1 MLTDVQFL
9 ALLGTLSAVAFCG
22 SFFLLLTDYPKWK

>member
-22 SFFLLLTDYPKWK
+22 TFYICMSAGGAQ